1 MAIVICPNCG
11 GENNIINKDGR
22 ECAYCGTLL
31 HLPTSKQPKTKKTAS
46 NKDSNNLSEAKYIV
60 PITSQYATKE
70 GVYNALK
77 AYLAVEDDVPADIFD
92 HIELKTVK
100 WIYLPMWRYNGNIS
114 TEWSCDEVVY
124 RKRKT
129 GEKPIYDNK
138 GNFVRMDA
146 IFETYEDYIPKSGHG
161 QTSFDM
167 LVPAIKNIKE
177 ELPYSSLDFH
187 KVSKYSVKQLKDG
200 ISPNP
205 ASASIRKATIDVD
218 SEVVLTDVATE
229 LKHKAEKCSYGNFIP
244 RSSGLPHSVIAGRE
258 CVHEHLDFKYKL
270 NEDGTIGELYYVP
283 FVYVVYSYK
292 SDTYVWGFGLNPENN
307 GVYDTPTELDNP
319 IEDNISIQKE
329 LSLQVQQKWNRFL
342 FLSGLLSFLVGMIIF
357 LIRNYSLYER
367 IGKRYQNQ
375 EYMHSLL
382 GLYKRRDNL
391 LKHGTDK
398 KTIAEIDAKIKEE
411 YFDEDEEDDDETG
424 NDIFKSDKG
433 YDEDDKTPKSIVE
446 INQYFAKTEVL
457 KQKLLKRM
465 RRFWLWYI
473 SLIIIVSGSIL
484 GYVLY
489 DNCQSEKRL
498 EELIAANETKE
509 RQLCNI
515 ITQKFNAE
523 FVGNNYE
530 GCTLSSL
537 HKGWMK
543 IKFLTKSKLQYQIGI
558 GSGEY
563 NFSNGFE
570 EKIKWQQPKTVE
582 YKLTIESVSQEYDNE
597 STVTCSIMFDGYTS
611 KNIIQEYGNKFLNE
625 IIILPKEGT
634 TLTNEDYHLGKEII
648 Q

>member
-1 MAIVICPNCG
+1 
-11 GENNIINKDGR
+11 
-22 ECAYCGTLL
+22 
-31 HLPTSKQPKTKKTAS
+31 
-46 NKDSNNLSEAKYIV
+46 
-60 PITSQYATKE
+60 
-70 GVYNALK
+70 
-77 AYLAVEDDVPADIFD
+77 
-92 HIELKTVK
+92 
-100 WIYLPMWRYNGNIS
+100 
-114 TEWSCDEVVY
+114 
-124 RKRKT
+124 
-129 GEKPIYDNK
+129 
-138 GNFVRMDA
+138 MDA
-146 IFETYEDYIPKSGHG
+146 IFETYEDYLPKSGHG
-161 QTSFDM
+161 QTSFDI

-177 ELPYSSLDFH
+177 ELPYWSIDFH
-187 KVSKYSVKQLKDG
+187 TVSKYSIKQLKDG
-200 ISPNP
+200 ISPIP
-205 ASASIRKATIDVD
+205 TSASIRKAAIDVD
-218 SEVVLTDVATE
+218 SEVVLADVATE
-229 LKHKAEKCSYGNFIP
+229 LKHKAEKCSYGDFIP

-270 NEDGTIGELYYVP
+270 NEDETIGELYYIP

-292 SDTYVWGFGLNPENN
+292 NDTYAWGFRLNPEND
-307 GVYDTPTELDNP
+307 GVYDTPTELDNLV
-319 IEDNISIQKE
+319 EDNISNQKE
-329 LSLQVQQKWNRFL
+329 QSLQIQQKWNRFL

-398 KTIAEIDAKIKEE
+398 KTIADIDAKIKEE
-411 YFDEDEEDDDETG
+411 YFDEDEEDDDETE

-433 YDEDDKTPKSIVE
+433 YDEDDKTPKSIAE

-473 SLIIIVSGSIL
+473 SLIIIVGGSIL

-489 DNCQSEKRL
+489 DNWQSEKRQK
-498 EELIAANETKE
+498 EEIAAIEIEK
-509 RQLCNI
+509 RRPCDI

-523 FVGNNYE
+523 FIGNKYE
-530 GCTLSSL
+530 GSTLSSF

-570 EKIKWQQPKTVE
+570 EKIKWQQPKMVE
-582 YKLTIESVSQEYDNE
+582 YKLTVESVSQKYGNE
-597 STVTCSIMFDGYTS
+597 ATATCSIVFDGYTS
-611 KNIIQEYGNKFLNE
+611 KNIIQEYGNNEFLNE
-625 IIILPKEGT
+625 IIILPRDGA
-634 TLTNEDYHLGKEII
+634 TLTNEDYHLKKK
-648 Q
+648 

>member
-1 MAIVICPNCG
+1 MATVICPNCG
-11 GENNIINKDGR
+11 GENNITNKDGQ

-31 HLPTSKQPKTKKTAS
+31 HLPTSKQSKTKKTVS
-46 NKDSNNLSEAKYIV
+46 NKESKKLSEAKYIV
-60 PITSQYATKE
+60 PITPQYATKE
-70 GVYNALK
+70 GVENALK
-77 AYLAVEDDVPADIFD
+77 AYLAVQDDVPADIFD
-92 HIELKTVK
+92 YLELKTVK
-100 WIYLPMWRYNGNIS
+100 WVYLPMWRYNGNIS

-124 RKRKT
+124 RKRKIE
-129 GEKPIYDNK
+129 EKPIYDNK

-146 IFETYEDYIPKSGHG
+146 IFETYEDYLPKSGHG
-161 QTSFDM
+161 QTSFDI

-177 ELPYSSLDFH
+177 ELPYWSIDFH
-187 KVSKYSVKQLKDG
+187 TVSKYSIKQLKDG
-200 ISPNP
+200 ISPIP
-205 ASASIRKATIDVD
+205 TSASIRKAAIDVD
-218 SEVVLTDVATE
+218 SEVVLADVATE
-229 LKHKAEKCSYGNFIP
+229 LKHKAEKCSYGDFIP

-270 NEDGTIGELYYVP
+270 NEDETIGELYYIP

-292 SDTYVWGFGLNPENN
+292 NDTYAWGFRLNPEND
-307 GVYDTPTELDNP
+307 GVYDTPTELDNLV
-319 IEDNISIQKE
+319 EDNISNQKE
-329 LSLQVQQKWNRFL
+329 QSLQIQQKWNRFL
-342 FLSGLLSFLVGMIIF
+342 FLSGLLSFLVEMIIF

-398 KTIAEIDAKIKEE
+398 KTIADIDAKIKEE
-411 YFDEDEEDDDETG
+411 YFDEDEEDDDETE

-433 YDEDDKTPKSIVE
+433 YDEDDKTPKSIAE

-473 SLIIIVSGSIL
+473 SLIIIVGGSIL

-489 DNCQSEKRL
+489 DNWQSEKRQK
-498 EELIAANETKE
+498 EEIAAIEIEK
-509 RQLCNI
+509 RRPCDI

-523 FVGNNYE
+523 FIGNKYE
-530 GCTLSSL
+530 GSTLSSF

-570 EKIKWQQPKTVE
+570 EKIKWQQPKMVE
-582 YKLTIESVSQEYDNE
+582 YKLTVESVSQKYGNE
-597 STVTCSIMFDGYTS
+597 ATATCSIVFDGYTS
-611 KNIIQEYGNKFLNE
+611 KNIIQEYGNNEFLNE
-625 IIILPKEGT
+625 IIILPRDGA
-634 TLTNEDYHLGKEII
+634 TLTNEDYHLKKK
-648 Q
+648 

>member
-1 MAIVICPNCG
+1 MATVICPNCG
-11 GENNIINKDGR
+11 GENNVTNKGGQ

-31 HLPTSKQPKTKKTAS
+31 HLPTSKQSKTKKTVS
-46 NKDSNNLSEAKYIV
+46 NKESKKLSEAKYIV
-60 PITSQYATKE
+60 PITPQYATKE
-70 GVYNALK
+70 EVENALK
-77 AYLAVEDDVPADIFD
+77 AYLAVQDNVPADIFD
-92 HIELKTVK
+92 YLELKTVK
-100 WIYLPMWRYNGNIS
+100 WVYLPMWRYNGNIS

-124 RKRKT
+124 RKRKI
-129 GEKPIYDNK
+129 EERPIYDNK

-146 IFETYEDYIPKSGHG
+146 IFETYEDYLPKSGHG
-161 QTSFDM
+161 QTSFDI
-167 LVPAIKNIKE
+167 LVPAINKIKE
-177 ELPYSSLDFH
+177 ELPYGSLDFH
-187 KVSKYSVKQLKDG
+187 KVSKYSIIPLKDG
-200 ISPNP
+200 AASVP

-244 RSSGLPHSVIAGRE
+244 RSSRLPHSVIAGRE

-292 SDTYVWGFGLNPENN
+292 SDTYAWGFGLNPENN

-367 IGKRYQNQ
+367 IGKRHQNQ

-398 KTIAEIDAKIKEE
+398 KTITEIDAKIKDE
-411 YFDEDEEDDDETG
+411 YFDEDEEEYDDKTENG
-424 NDIFKSDKG
+424 IFKSDKE
-433 YDEDDKTPKSIVE
+433 YDEDDKTPKSIAE

-457 KQKLLKRM
+457 TQKLLKRM
-465 RRFWLWYI
+465 RHFWFWYI
-473 SLIIIVSGSIL
+473 SILVIVGASIV
-484 GYVLY
+484 GYNYYSDKMEQEQIYQEKQQLKEKICAQFLSNFQNKIYEGTLAYGFGRNQKTIKIKVL
-489 DNCQSEKRL
+489 DKSRL
-498 EELIAANETKE
+498 EYHIGTSELFSKPKWSSHKIVQYTLDANVTEAQHQIYSRPNYCVSAT
-509 RQLCNI
+509 L
-515 ITQKFNAE
+515 KFAD
-523 FVGNNYE
+523 YE
-530 GCTLSSL
+530 SIDLLYSELLGTLQIPSDP
-537 HKGWMK
+537 
-543 IKFLTKSKLQYQIGI
+543 IGI
-558 GSGEY
+558 
-563 NFSNGFE
+563 F
-570 EKIKWQQPKTVE
+570 
-582 YKLTIESVSQEYDNE
+582 KLR
-597 STVTCSIMFDGYTS
+597 
-611 KNIIQEYGNKFLNE
+611 NKSD
-625 IIILPKEGT
+625 GT
-634 TLTNEDYHLGKEII
+634 TFDLYEK